1 MRSFTAF
8 FKKNGLR
15 AVISITLMIISTW
28 YAVKDAH
35 FSELLV
41 ALRNVNYLWV
51 LAAAPVI
58 LFSHWLRALRWKT
71 MLEPV
76 LKTKSLHNLFSAV
89 MIGYFANNILPKGG
103 EILRPLMFSKREG
116 APFSSVMA
124 TIFIER
130 LIFDMIPVALFI
142 SGAFLFQSKE
152 IAVAYPEL
160 GLGFLG
166 SLTALI
172 VSAGAAM
179 IILSAF
185 PHWSEKILDKTVKI
199 FSEKLYEKLHE
210 IALNFSKGF
219 AILTT
224 PSQYLR
230 VSVESLFIWFVYIIP
245 MWMLFYAFPFG
256 AEKSPGFEDATL
268 IFVIGLISQFAPVPG
283 GVGVYHTLVTTA
295 MVRLYGLRQEEAL
308 AYATVSHGINYLIT
322 FVIGLAY
329 FLIENSENTR
339 HKEKIATEK

>member
-1 MRSFTAF
+1 MHSFTAF

-15 AVISITLMIISTW
+15 VAVSVVLVVVSTW
-28 YAVKDAH
+28 YAVKDVH
-35 FSELLV
+35 FTELLD
-41 ALRNVNYLWV
+41 ALHDVKYIWV
-51 LAAAPVI
+51 LASAPVI

-103 EILRPLMFSKREG
+103 EILRPLVFSKREG

-130 LIFDMIPVALFI
+130 LIFDMIPVVLFI

-152 IAVAYPEL
+152 ISIAYPEL

-172 VSAGAAM
+172 TCAATVM
-179 IILSAF
+179 IVLSAF
-185 PHWSEKILDKTVKI
+185 PQWSEKILDKTVKK
-199 FSEKLYEKLHE
+199 FSEKLYGKLHG
-210 IALNFSKGF
+210 IATSFSKGF

-230 VSVESLFIWFVYIIP
+230 VSIESLLIWFVYIIP

-256 AEKSPGFEDATL
+256 AAKSPGFEDAAL

-283 GVGVYHTLVTTA
+283 GIGVYHTLVATS

-322 FVIGLAY
+322 FVIGSAY
-329 FLIENSENTR
+329 FLIENRGNTKLKNEVMSES
-339 HKEKIATEK
+339 